1 LRQIHKNDK
10 RKEINM
16 EEIKDLIESYQALIN
31 KWEIII
37 RNNPAPRVMHLI
49 GKVDILKKVIIDLKN
64 LKGIP

>member
-1 LRQIHKNDK
+1 
-10 RKEINM
+10 M